1 MKISNSVWFPILFFY
16 SCSTCLDVPKRDQ
29 PNRKPRHVL
38 LQFPMCSSLGPS
50 HGFQPHLFQ
59 PWLRHAWHFI
69 HPDSLKKGF
78 PPPKIEPRTSQ
89 KVRDSSTL
97 WNVLRHGLGPDHGR
111 HHVWLLPCLSQPY
124 QLPVRHGLHV
134 HHLYP
139 HSVKD
144 LPNASSG
151 HQRQCLHRFWS
162 FSFHYFHR

>member
-1 MKISNSVWFPILFFY
+1 M
-16 SCSTCLDVPKRDQ
+16 
-29 PNRKPRHVL
+29 L

-97 WNVLRHGLGPDHGR
+97 WNVLRYGFGPDHGR